1 MSKLCVIKISWK
13 ERENRSDAIF
23 KEMMVENSQNQ
34 RKTSSHRMHEAL
46 WTLDRINTKKTEFR
60 HIIAKLLK
68 TKDKERML
76 KTTRGKKYLIFKE
89 YAIRLIADF
98 YTETMEAGRQWNEWE
113 SQIAEGKSCQSR
125 ILYPLLLWPHLL
137 LSPVLI

>member
-23 KEMMVENSQNQ
+23 KEMMVENFQNQ

-46 WTLDRINTKKTEFR
+46 WTLDRINTKKTEFT
-60 HIIAKLLK
+60 HIIAKLPK

-76 KTTRGKKYLIFKE
+76 KTARGK
-89 YAIRLIADF
+89 
-98 YTETMEAGRQWNEWE
+98 N
-113 SQIAEGKSCQSR
+113 
-125 ILYPLLLWPHLL
+125 IL
-137 LSPVLI
+137 SSNNMQ